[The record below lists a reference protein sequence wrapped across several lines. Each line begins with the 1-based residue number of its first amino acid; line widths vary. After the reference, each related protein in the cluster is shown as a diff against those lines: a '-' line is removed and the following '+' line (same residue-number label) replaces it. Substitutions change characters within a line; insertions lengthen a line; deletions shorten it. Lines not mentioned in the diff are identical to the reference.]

1 MLNTTLN
8 PGVTPASSKVSA
20 SPVNPEVNA
29 LKRRRLF
36 TASYKLKILDEL
48 DRCSIVGEKGAILR
62 REGLYTSQITEW
74 KRLRDQGALTAL
86 NKVRGCKKK
95 SDSKDQMID
104 ELKKENELLKGK
116 LTQAETIIDV
126 QKKISEIL
134 GISQEPT
141 DYEKE
146 SS

>member
-126 QKKISEIL
+126 QKKISEIFGN
-134 GISQEPT
+134 GIPNKKNNG
-141 DYEKE
+141 DN
-146 SS
+146 